1 VTRYVARFSRSERT
15 FHWVNA
21 TFFLYLLGTGL
32 VLYLPRLSSLVGR
45 RPLVKDLHFWGG
57 IGWIAALAVVALLG
71 DSRGLWRTMRELE
84 TLDDR
89 RFNPGQ
95 KVNAIFNAAITVLFV
110 ISGLLLWLGERNTRF
125 RLQNTVT
132 LHDTLMYAALALLAG
147 HLYLA
152 VIHPATRHALRGM
165 TRGTVSEEWAR
176 RHHPRW
182 EVPPSDEPGE
192 GTAPAPTTGAART

>member
-1 VTRYVARFSRSERT
+1 VKAYVTRFSRSERT

-21 TFFLYLLGTGL
+21 TFFVYLLGTGL
-32 VLYLPRLSSLVGR
+32 ILFLPRLSRLVGR
-45 RPLVKDLHFWGG
+45 RPLMKDLHFWGG
-57 IGWIAALAVVALLG
+57 LGWIAALALIALLG
-71 DSRGLWRTMRELE
+71 DTRGLWRTMRELE
-84 TLDDR
+84 TLDHR

-95 KVNAIFNAAITVLFV
+95 KVNAILNAAITVLFV
-110 ISGLLLWLGERNTRF
+110 ITGLLLWLGERDTRF

-152 VIHPATRHALRGM
+152 VIHPTTRHALRGM

-182 EVPPSDEPGE
+182 EVPPDDPGE
-192 GTAPAPTTGAART
+192 GTAPTPTTDAART

>member
-1 VTRYVARFSRSERT
+1 MTRYVSRFSRSERT

-21 TFFLYLLGTGL
+21 AFFLYLLGTGL
-32 VLYLPRLSSLVGR
+32 VLYLPRLSAIFGR
-45 RPLVKDLHFWGG
+45 RPLMKDLHFWGG
-57 IGWIAALAVVALLG
+57 IGWVVALAAIALLG
-71 DSRGLWRTMRELE
+71 DTPGLLRTLRELE
-84 TLDDR
+84 TLDHR

-95 KVNAIFNAAITVLFV
+95 KVNAILNAAITLLFV
-110 ISGLLLWLGERNTRF
+110 ASGLLLWLGERNTRF

-132 LHDTLMYAALALLAG
+132 LHDVLMYGALALLVG
-147 HLYLA
+147 HLYLS

-182 EVPPSDEPGE
+182 EVAPPEPGE
-192 GTAPAPTTGAART
+192 GTELPTTGAART

>member
-1 VTRYVARFSRSERT
+1 
-15 FHWVNA
+15 VNA

-32 VLYLPRLSSLVGR
+32 ILYMPRLSALFGR
-45 RPLVKDLHFWGG
+45 RPLIKDLHFWGG
-57 IGWIAALAVVALLG
+57 IGWVAALAAIALLG
-71 DSRGLWRTMRELE
+71 DTRGLLGTLRELE
-84 TLDDR
+84 TLDHR

-95 KVNAIFNAAITVLFV
+95 KVNAILNAAITLLFV
-110 ISGLLLWLGERNTRF
+110 ASGLLLWLGERNTRF

-132 LHDTLMYAALALLAG
+132 LHDVLMYGALALLVG
-147 HLYLA
+147 HLYLS

-182 EVPPSDEPGE
+182 EVPPLDPGPGE
-192 GTAPAPTTGAART
+192 GTEVPTTGAART